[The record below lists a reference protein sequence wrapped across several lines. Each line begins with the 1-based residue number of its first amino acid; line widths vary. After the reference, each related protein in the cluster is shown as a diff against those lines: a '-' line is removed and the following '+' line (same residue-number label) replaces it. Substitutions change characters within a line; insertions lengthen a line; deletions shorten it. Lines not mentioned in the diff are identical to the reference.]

1 MTTQDDQTIQT
12 EITTQIAEVAP
23 PPEVAPAEPAPKQSM
38 RDQIESETKK
48 LLDRPRD
55 EAGRFALKQAEDAA
69 KAAAKTAEQAPIQ
82 PAPIKPV
89 AKVERPADMP
99 KAWGADKATHWATL
113 TPEAKA
119 YITEREAQMEGLHS
133 KVGGLNKWAEAAAQN
148 NTTLPEVLERV
159 SNVENTMIE
168 NPSQGFIMAGEM
180 VGLGKE
186 DTARALIGALQ
197 MLGYQIPGVQQSP
210 QAQQRQPAYD
220 PEIQT
225 LKQELASI
233 KGHFQSEA
241 LSKAQAAVEAF
252 FADPANKHAKTVE
265 AEIASEL
272 KAMQALGKPMDL
284 KTAYERALWT
294 RPDLREQLIA
304 EKLAE
309 TQAKAQATT
318 AQALEKSRSASRSV
332 AGSPPLADG
341 RATGEKP
348 IALRA
353 QLEQKLAALGGRV

>member
-1 MTTQDDQTIQT
+1 MTIQDDQTVQT
-12 EITTQIAEVAP
+12 EITTQVADVAP
-23 PPEVAPAEPAPKQSM
+23 PPDIAPAEPAPKQSM

-55 EAGRFALKQAEDAA
+55 EAGRFAQKQAEDAA
-69 KAAAKTAEQAPIQ
+69 KAAAKTAEPVAIQ
-82 PAPIKPV
+82 PAPVKPM

-99 KAWGADKATHWATL
+99 KAWGADKAQHWATL

-133 KVGGLNKWAEAAAQN
+133 KVGGLSKWAEAAAQN
-148 NTTLPEVLERV
+148 NTSLPEVLERV

-180 VGLGKE
+180 VGMGKE
-186 DTARALIGALQ
+186 DTARALVGALQ
-197 MLGYQIPGVQQSP
+197 MLGYKIPGVEQAPQS
-210 QAQQRQPAYD
+210 QRQPAYD

-241 LSKAQAAVEAF
+241 LSKAQAQVEAF
-252 FADPANKHAKTVE
+252 FSDPANKHAQAIE

-284 KTAYERALWT
+284 KVAYERALWT

-341 RATGEKP
+341 RATGDKP

-353 QLEQKLAALGGRV
+353 QLEQKFAALGGRV